1 MDIGKYKLAM
11 RPKKYLT
18 REFVVY
24 RDSSKLGLGPFE
36 KKFLKNFSDQS
47 IQPTNNKPKE

>member
-1 MDIGKYKLAM
+1 MDIEKFRRAM

-18 REFVVY
+18 RDFVVY

-36 KKFLKNFSDQS
+36 KKFLKNFEPQS
-47 IQPTNNKPKE
+47 MSKTYTKD